1 MLYLDFD
8 GTLLDCR
15 KRHYATYVELLSQ
28 PDLRGVPIPEI
39 EYWGM
44 RAEGKPV
51 KDILKKSRLFPTKF
65 DKFKERF
72 ADRVESPEMLALD
85 DVREGVETALGKLY
99 TKTPICL
106 VTLRKHKAHLEQQVA
121 SLGLEKY
128 FAAILSGA
136 PPKLRRPD
144 PDIRWKTKADHI
156 RQRYRILPTQVVY
169 IGDTETD
176 VKAAKALKFEVWLL
190 EGGHRTK
197 ELQIKSDPDRIEAN
211 LSAALKYLLPG
222 GRWQR

>member
-8 GTLLDCR
+8 GTLLDCK
-15 KRHYATYVELLSQ
+15 KRHYATYVELLGH
-28 PDLRGVPIPEI
+28 PDLRGVPIPEK
-39 EYWGM
+39 EYWGL
-44 RAEGKPV
+44 RCEGKSY
-51 KDILKKSRLFPTKF
+51 KDILKKSRLFPNKF
-65 DKFKERF
+65 DKFAERF
-72 ADRVESPEMLALD
+72 VDRVESPEMLAMD

-106 VTLRKHKAHLEQQVA
+106 VTLRKHREHLDQQI
-121 SLGLEKY
+121 STLGLEKY
-128 FAAILSGA
+128 FAAVLSGA

-144 PDIRWKTKADHI
+144 ADIRWKTKADHI
-156 RQRYRILPTQVVY
+156 RKRYRILPTQVVY

-176 VKAAKALKFEVWLL
+176 VKAARALKFEVWLL

-197 ELQIKSDPDRIEAN
+197 ALQIKSDPDRIEAN
-211 LSAALKYLLPG
+211 IAASLKYLLAG